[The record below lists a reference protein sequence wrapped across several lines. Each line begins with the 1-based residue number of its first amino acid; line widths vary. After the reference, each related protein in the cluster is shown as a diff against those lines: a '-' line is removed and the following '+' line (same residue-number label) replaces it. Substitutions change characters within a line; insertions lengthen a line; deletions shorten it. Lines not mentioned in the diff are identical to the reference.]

1 MMQDT
6 DNQTPME
13 PSQSPPP
20 LRARSTNRRA
30 FFKAIIL
37 SPSAGLLASAL
48 AAFLMLLL
56 RVVAGIPT
64 PMELFGDF
72 VLKHINTGTFLQL
85 LQKFSPYPKLYPLGL
100 TLLGMIALGT
110 VLGTLYAVIV
120 RVKLPANGYRPG
132 KNEWRTALAF
142 SLVMTILATVLFW
155 NELRQNFFGLPI
167 DLSRLTTIVGL
178 LADFVVYGVVLCFAY
193 RAILPKVI
201 VPGDTN
207 EVVAKRR
214 LLLSRA
220 GVAVLSVGGLAGT
233 AGLVRTFLDGYS
245 SYDGDETFPQHQIT
259 PAITTNADHY
269 VVTQNPSDPTPNIDL
284 WRLEVTGL
292 VKNAGTY
299 TFTEVQQLP
308 STSRPITLQCIA
320 SGVGGHL
327 ISTAIWQGVTL
338 RSLLEKHGGPAA
350 NASYVA
356 FSSVD
361 GYTVSLPLNE
371 VLMADALLAW
381 RMNGVDIPVRHGYPM
396 RVLIP
401 GRYGEENP
409 KWLTRVEL
417 TDHFVGGLYS
427 DQGWYNGPLH
437 TISRIDHPADP
448 LPAGKAV
455 EVGGIAFAGNRGI
468 QKVEVSTDDGQSWN
482 VASLQTP
489 LSEDSW
495 VFWAWQWTPTQRG
508 SYTLVCRATD
518 GTGAVQTSHAQGTV
532 PNGGTGYYHKVI
544 QVV

>member
-1 MMQDT
+1 MQDT
-6 DNQTPME
+6 DHQTPME
-13 PSQSPPP
+13 SSQPSPSLPAPST
-20 LRARSTNRRA
+20 RRSG
-30 FFKAIIL
+30 FFSAIIL
-37 SPSAGLLASAL
+37 SPGAGLAASAL
-48 AAFLMLLL
+48 AALLMLLL

-100 TLLGMIALGT
+100 ALLGMIALGT
-110 VLGTLYAVIV
+110 VLGILYAAIV
-120 RVKLPANGYRPG
+120 RVKVPANSYRPG
-132 KNEWRTALAF
+132 KNEWLTALAF

-155 NELRQNFFGLPI
+155 NELRQNFFGLPT
-167 DLSRLTTIVGL
+167 DLSRLTTIFGL
-178 LADFVVYGVVLCFAY
+178 LADFVGYGVVLCLAY

-201 VPGDTN
+201 VSGSTN
-207 EVVAKRR
+207 EVASKRR
-214 LLLSRA
+214 LMLSRA

-233 AGLVRTFLDGYS
+233 AGFVRTFLDGYS
-245 SYDGDETFPQHQIT
+245 SYDGDETFPQHQVT

-292 VKNAGTY
+292 VKNPGTY

-320 SGVGGHL
+320 SGIGGHL

-338 RSLLEKHGGPAA
+338 RTLLEKHGGPAS

-361 GYTVSLPLNE
+361 GYTMSLPLDE

-381 RMNGVDIPVRHGYPM
+381 RMNGVDIPYRHGYPM

-417 TDHFVGGLYS
+417 TDHFVGGLYA

-437 TISRIDHPADP
+437 TMSRIDHPADP
-448 LPAGKAV
+448 LPVGKAV
-455 EVGGIAFAGNRGI
+455 EIGGIAFAGNRGI
-468 QKVEVSTDDGQSWN
+468 QMVEVSTDGGQIWHG
-482 VASLQTP
+482 ASLQPP

-495 VFWAWQWTPTQRG
+495 VFWAWQWTPMLRG
-508 SYTLVCRATD
+508 TYTLVCRATD
-518 GTGAVQTSHAQGTV
+518 GTGAIQTSHIQGTV
-532 PNGGTGYYHKVI
+532 PNGGTGYNHKTI
-544 QVV
+544 QVM

>member
-1 MMQDT
+1 
-6 DNQTPME
+6 
-13 PSQSPPP
+13 
-20 LRARSTNRRA
+20 
-30 FFKAIIL
+30 
-37 SPSAGLLASAL
+37 
-48 AAFLMLLL
+48 
-56 RVVAGIPT
+56 
-64 PMELFGDF
+64 
-72 VLKHINTGTFLQL
+72 
-85 LQKFSPYPKLYPLGL
+85 
-100 TLLGMIALGT
+100 
-110 VLGTLYAVIV
+110 
-120 RVKLPANGYRPG
+120 
-132 KNEWRTALAF
+132 
-142 SLVMTILATVLFW
+142 
-155 NELRQNFFGLPI
+155 
-167 DLSRLTTIVGL
+167 
-178 LADFVVYGVVLCFAY
+178 
-193 RAILPKVI
+193 LPKVS
-201 VPGDTN
+201 VPGSTE
-207 EVVAKRR
+207 EVVTKRR

-220 GVAVLSVGGLAGT
+220 GVAALSIGGLAGT
-233 AGLVRTFLDGYS
+233 TGLIRTFLDGYS
-245 SYDGDETFPQHQIT
+245 SYDGTETFPQHQIT

-292 VKNAGTY
+292 VKNSGTY

-338 RSLLEKHGGPAA
+338 RTVLEKHGGPVS

-381 RMNGVDIPVRHGYPM
+381 RMNGVDIPTRHGYPM

-448 LPAGKAV
+448 TPLGRTI
-455 EVGGIAFAGNRGI
+455 EIGGIAFAGNRGI
-468 QKVEVSTDDGQSWN
+468 QKVEVSTDSGLTWN
-482 VASLQTP
+482 VATLQPP

-508 SYTLVCRATD
+508 TYTLVCRATD
-518 GTGAVQTSHAQGTV
+518 GTGTVQTSHIQGTV
-532 PNGGTGYYHKVI
+532 PNGGTGYYHKVVQI
-544 QVV
+544 V